1 MYKITKSQIQNLYAI
16 ASKIG
21 ILESGNKDDSFH
33 ALVYQMTNKKSVSDL
48 SGMEYYKVRDRL
60 LEIQGSDKN
69 NDAKVKTKKKNKDDT
84 KATEGMTQGQ
94 CSKVWYLMYEFEK
107 ASPSHATVGERLKG
121 IIKRQLNIDVDV
133 KKPFVWLTH
142 KQGNQLIEI
151 LKKYV
156 ANAKDKSV
164 DIEKVK

>member
-1 MYKITKSQIQNLYAI
+1 MLYKITKSQIQNLYAI

-60 LEIQGSDKN
+60 LEIQGSD
-69 NDAKVKTKKKNKDDT
+69 KNKDDT

-151 LKKYV
+151 LKKY
-156 ANAKDKSV
+156 
-164 DIEKVK
+164 IETARKKYRGYIC